1 MCQLCDTINAL
12 PQNATIES
20 PSRRRLFKMA
30 GAASVAAPL
39 TAAGVSTA
47 WAQSLPKPAN
57 DLTPDAALE
66 RLMAG
71 NARYVS
77 GNTQPVD
84 FAKTRASLAGG
95 QNPYA
100 SLVSCADSRIGPEYA
115 FDEGRGD
122 LFVTRVAGN
131 FVNTDILASL
141 EYGAAVLGSS
151 LIMVLGHTSCGAIG
165 ATVKAV
171 KENASFPGH
180 INALTTALAPAVRAL
195 PANTKP
201 EDLVL
206 AATIE
211 NVKQNVQMLQQAT
224 PILSELVVQAKLK
237 VVGGLYHLDTGKVE
251 LVA

>member
-1 MCQLCDTINAL
+1 MCRLCDTITNL
-12 PQNATIES
+12 PQNAAIES

-39 TAAGVSTA
+39 AAAGVSTA